1 MPVFVLHVPADKMA
15 WAQAEAAKSGG
26 QLHADTLSGSVV
38 LMGPSLP
45 ESLASYIPGAAPASK
60 AVVRKDSEPVRA
72 FVLDVPFAMRAV
84 AQSLGARWE
93 KLSKSFIYEGSRLP
107 AGLAPFAALSWSW
120 EDAVQKAKAGISP
133 KGWKGEDPYELRP
146 HQTTA
151 GKAICDAL
159 VAKLPGFLL
168 ADEVG
173 LGKTLSAWLG
183 VQLVARKLNAQRVVI
198 VCPLSVQAHW
208 RETLRRQGS
217 EVGEVL
223 IINYERLGKLFELD
237 DGVKV
242 KSKKGLA
249 RRGSAAETD
258 IIIFDESHKLKNPL
272 AARSKLGAK
281 LVSNSKFVLW
291 LSATAGQTPLELSY
305 LAPLLAK
312 GTGSKARDLTDFESW
327 CQQQGF
333 KLKKGAYGAWTW
345 DGDLDDC
352 KRLAQLLFEGKTP
365 LAMRRRPQEIAG
377 WPEISR
383 SLWPQELNPEERAL
397 YQEEWMAFRSALI
410 AMQAAN
416 AAGAKVVSAKNAD
429 AKGKPGVVNKGL
441 GGLVAALR
449 FRQKSSLL
457 RVDAT
462 VDFALDLL
470 EQGIKPAISCAFVET
485 MEAIAAKLA
494 AKKKVCAKIYGG
506 QSANERETQRL
517 RFQKGEAEVAL
528 FTIEEGISLHQGEYE
543 DVPRSLLIHDLRWS
557 AIQMAQIEGRTHR
570 NGQFAQAYWLLGE
583 STIEAKIAARVAK
596 RAVAMKALSGETDA
610 SLEKEIIAMLVEQPQ
625 G

>member
-1 MPVFVLHVPADKMA
+1 MSVFVLHVPTNKIA
-15 WAQAEAAKSGG
+15 WAQAEATKHGG
-26 QLHADTLSGSVV
+26 ELHADALSGSVV
-38 LMGPSLP
+38 LMAPALP
-45 ESLASYIPGAAPASK
+45 DSLAPFIPGAAPASK
-60 AVVRKDSEPVRA
+60 TVARKDPEPVRT

-93 KLSKSFIYEGSRLP
+93 KTSKSFIYEGSRLP
-107 AGLAPFAALSWSW
+107 AGLVPFAALSWSW
-120 EDAVQKAKAGISP
+120 EDAVQKAKAGVP
-133 KGWKGEDPYELRP
+133 AKGWKGEDPYELRP
-146 HQTTA
+146 HQTVA
-151 GKAICDAL
+151 GKAIFDAL
-159 VAKLPGFLL
+159 GAKLPGFLL

-183 VQLVARKLNAQRVVI
+183 VQLVAKKLSAQRVVI

-237 DGVKV
+237 AGVKV

-312 GTGSKARDLTDFESW
+312 GTGSKARDLMDFEGW

-352 KRLAQLLFEGKTP
+352 HRLAALLFEGKTP

-383 SLWPQELNPEERAL
+383 SLWPQELNPEERSL
-397 YQEEWMAFRSALI
+397 YQEEWMAFRKALVS
-410 AMQAAN
+410 MQAGNAAQAKAN
-416 AAGAKVVSAKNAD
+416 AKAP
-429 AKGKPGVVNKGL
+429 AKGI

-462 VDFALDLL
+462 VDFAIDLL

-485 MEAIAAKLA
+485 MNAIAAKLA

-506 QSANERETQRL
+506 QSAAEREAERL
-517 RFQKGEAEVAL
+517 RFQKGHAEVAL
-528 FTIEEGISLHQGEYE
+528 FTIEEGISLHQGEFE

-557 AIQMAQIEGRTHR
+557 AIQMVQIEGRTHR

-583 STIEAKIAARVAK
+583 GTIEARIASRVAK

-610 SLEKEIIAMLVEQPQ
+610 SLEKEIIEMLVEEPK
-625 G
+625 

>member
-1 MPVFVLHVPADKMA
+1 MPVFVLHVPAAKVA
-15 WAQAEAAKSGG
+15 WAQAEAAKHGG
-26 QLHADTLSGSVV
+26 ELHADALSGSVV
-38 LMGPSLP
+38 LMAATLP
-45 ESLASYIPGAAPASK
+45 DSLAPFIPSATPNSK
-60 AVVRKDSEPVRA
+60 AVVRKDMEPIRT
-72 FVLDVPFAMRAV
+72 FVLDVPFSMRAV

-93 KLSKSFIYEGSRLP
+93 KLSKSFVYDGPRLP
-107 AGLAPFAALSWSW
+107 AGLAPFAALAWSW
-120 EDAVQKAKAGISP
+120 EDAVQKGKAGLEP

-146 HQTTA
+146 HQTVA
-151 GKAICDAL
+151 GQAIANAL
-159 VAKLPGFLL
+159 GAKLPGFLL

-183 VQLVARKLNAQRVVI
+183 VQLVAKKLAAQRVVI

-217 EVGEVL
+217 DVGEVL

-237 DGVKV
+237 EGVKV

-312 GTGSKARDLTDFESW
+312 GTGSRARDLADFEGW

-352 KRLAQLLFEGKTP
+352 HRLAALLFEGKTP
-365 LAMRRRPQEIAG
+365 LALRRRPQEIAG

-383 SLWPQELNPEERAL
+383 SLWPQELSPEERSL
-397 YQEEWMAFRSALI
+397 YQEEWVEFRSALV
-410 AMQAAN
+410 AMQAN
-416 AAGAKVVSAKNAD
+416 VAARAAAPT
-429 AKGKPGVVNKGL
+429 KGKPVASAKSI

-462 VDFALDLL
+462 VDFVLDLL

-485 MEAIAAKLA
+485 MEAIAAKLVT
-494 AKKKVCAKIYGG
+494 KKKVCVKIYGG
-506 QSANERETQRL
+506 QSANEREAQRL
-517 RFQKGEAEVAL
+517 RFQKGQAEVVL
-528 FTIEEGISLHQGEYE
+528 FTIEEGISLHQGEFE

-557 AIQMAQIEGRTHR
+557 AIQMVQIEGRTHR

-583 STIEAKIAARVAK
+583 GTIEAKIAARVAK

-610 SLEKEIIAMLVEQPQ
+610 SLEKEIIAMLVEPI
-625 G
+625 

>member
-1 MPVFVLHVPADKMA
+1 MPVFVLHVPTDKLA
-15 WAQAEAAKSGG
+15 WAKKEALAHGG
-26 QLHADTLSGSVV
+26 ELHADALSGSVV
-38 LMGPSLP
+38 LMAPSLP
-45 ESLASYIPGAAPASK
+45 ASLETFVPGAAPK
-60 AVVRKDSEPVRA
+60 AARAVRAAEPVRS
-72 FVLDVPFAMRAV
+72 FVLDVPFTMRAV
-84 AQSLGARWE
+84 AQSLGARWD
-93 KLSKSFIYEGSRLP
+93 KDAKALVYQGARLP
-107 AGLAPFAALSWSW
+107 AGLVPFAALPWSW
-120 EDAVQKAKAGISP
+120 EDAVQQAKLGIAP

-146 HQTTA
+146 HQTQA
-151 GKAICDAL
+151 GQAIVAAL
-159 VAKLPGFLL
+159 GAKLPGFLL

-183 VQLVARKLNAQRVVI
+183 VQLVARKMGAQRIVI

-237 DGVKV
+237 AGVKV

-258 IIIFDESHKLKNPL
+258 IIVFDESHKLKNPL

-281 LVSNSKFVLW
+281 LVSSSKFVLW

-312 GTGSKARDLTDFESW
+312 GTGSKARDLTDFEGW

-352 KRLAQLLFEGKTP
+352 RRLAQLLFEGKTP
-365 LAMRRRPQEIAG
+365 LALRRRPQEIAG

-383 SLWPQELNPEERAL
+383 SLWPQELNPQEQSL
-397 YQEEWMAFRSALI
+397 YQEEWALFRSALI
-410 AMQAAN
+410 TLQS
-416 AAGAKVVSAKNAD
+416 GAPVVKSTGPKT
-429 AKGKPGVVNKGL
+429 GKGL

-485 MEAIAAKLA
+485 MNAIATKLE
-494 AKKKVCAKIYGG
+494 AKKKVCARIYGG
-506 QSANERETQRL
+506 QSANEREAERL
-517 RFQKGEAEVAL
+517 RFQKGQADIAL

-583 STIEAKIAARVAK
+583 GTIEAKIAARVAN

-610 SLEKEIIAMLVEQPQ
+610 SLEKEILEMLVQPA
-625 G
+625 

>member
-1 MPVFVLHVPADKMA
+1 
-15 WAQAEAAKSGG
+15 
-26 QLHADTLSGSVV
+26 
-38 LMGPSLP
+38 MG
-45 ESLASYIPGAAPASK
+45 
-60 AVVRKDSEPVRA
+60 
-72 FVLDVPFAMRAV
+72 
-84 AQSLGARWE
+84 
-93 KLSKSFIYEGSRLP
+93 
-107 AGLAPFAALSWSW
+107 
-120 EDAVQKAKAGISP
+120 
-133 KGWKGEDPYELRP
+133 
-146 HQTTA
+146 
-151 GKAICDAL
+151 
-159 VAKLPGFLL
+159 
-168 ADEVG
+168 
-173 LGKTLSAWLG
+173 
-183 VQLVARKLNAQRVVI
+183 AQRIVI

-237 DGVKV
+237 AGVKV

-258 IIIFDESHKLKNPL
+258 IIVFDESHKLKNPL

-281 LVSNSKFVLW
+281 LVSSSKFVLW

-312 GTGSKARDLTDFESW
+312 GTGSKARDLTDFEGW

-352 KRLAQLLFEGKTP
+352 RRLAQLLFEGKTP
-365 LAMRRRPQEIAG
+365 LALRRRPQEIAG

-383 SLWPQELNPEERAL
+383 SLWPQELNPQEQSL
-397 YQEEWMAFRSALI
+397 YQEEWALFRSALI
-410 AMQAAN
+410 TLQS
-416 AAGAKVVSAKNAD
+416 GAPVVKSTGPKT
-429 AKGKPGVVNKGL
+429 GKGL

-485 MEAIAAKLA
+485 MNAIAAKLE
-494 AKKKVCAKIYGG
+494 AKKKVCARIYGG
-506 QSANERETQRL
+506 QSANEREAERL
-517 RFQKGEAEVAL
+517 RFQKGQADIAL

-583 STIEAKIAARVAK
+583 GTIEAKIAARVAN

-610 SLEKEIIAMLVEQPQ
+610 SLEKEILEMLVQPA
-625 G
+625 

>member
-1 MPVFVLHVPADKMA
+1 MPVFVLHVPANKIA
-15 WAQAEAAKSGG
+15 WAQAEAAKHGG
-26 QLHADTLSGSVV
+26 ELHADSLSGSVV
-38 LMGPSLP
+38 LMAATLP
-45 ESLASYIPGAAPASK
+45 ESLASFIPGAGYVSK
-60 AVVRKDSEPVRA
+60 AVVRNESEPIRT

-93 KLSKSFIYEGSRLP
+93 KLSKSFIYQGSRLP
-107 AGLAPFAALSWSW
+107 AGLAPFSALAWSW
-120 EDAVQKAKAGISP
+120 EDAVQKAKAGLQS
-133 KGWKGEDPYELRP
+133 KGWKGEDPYQLRP
-146 HQTTA
+146 HQTAA
-151 GKAICDAL
+151 GQVILNAL
-159 VAKLPGFLL
+159 NANFPGFLL

-183 VQLVARKLNAQRVVI
+183 VQLVAKKLAAQRVVI

-217 EVGEVL
+217 DVGEVL

-237 DGVKV
+237 EGVKV

-312 GTGSKARDLTDFESW
+312 GTGSKARDLTDFEGW

-352 KRLAQLLFEGKTP
+352 QRLAQLLFQGKNP
-365 LAMRRRPQEIAG
+365 LALRRRPQEIAG

-383 SLWPQELNPEERAL
+383 SLWPQELNPEERSL
-397 YQEEWMAFRSALI
+397 YQEEWMAFRSALL
-410 AMQAAN
+410 AMQAN
-416 AAGAKVVSAKNAD
+416 AVAKAGIV
-429 AKGKPGVVNKGL
+429 GVNKGKAVVANKGI

-462 VDFALDLL
+462 VEFALDLL

-485 MEAIAAKLA
+485 MEAIAAKFA
-494 AKKKVCAKIYGG
+494 AKKKVCIKMYGG
-506 QSANERETQRL
+506 QSANEREAQRL
-517 RFQKGEAEVAL
+517 QFQRGQAEVAL

-557 AIQMAQIEGRTHR
+557 AIQMVQIEGRTHR
-570 NGQFAQAYWLLGE
+570 DGQFAQAYWLLGE
-583 STIEAKIAARVAK
+583 GTIEARIALRVAN
-596 RAVAMKALSGETDA
+596 RAVTMKAMSGETDA
-610 SLEKEIIAMLVEQPQ
+610 NLEKEIIAMLVEPL
-625 G
+625 

>member
-1 MPVFVLHVPADKMA
+1 MPVFVLHVPADKMT
-15 WAQAEAAKSGG
+15 WAQSEASKAGG
-26 QLHADTLSGSVV
+26 QLHADSLSGSVV
-38 LMGPSLP
+38 LMAATLP
-45 ESLASYIPGAAPASK
+45 ESLALFVPGAAPASQ
-60 AVVRKDSEPVRA
+60 AVVRKDPEPIRT

-93 KLSKSFIYEGSRLP
+93 KESKSFIYEGSRLP
-107 AGLAPFAALSWSW
+107 VELAPFSALAWSW
-120 EDAVQKAKAGISP
+120 EDAVQKAKAGLQP
-133 KGWKGEDPYELRP
+133 RGWKGEDPYELRV
-146 HQTTA
+146 HQTVA
-151 GKAICDAL
+151 GQAIVSAL
-159 VAKLPGFLL
+159 GANLPGFLL
-168 ADEVG
+168 ADDVG

-183 VQLVARKLNAQRVVI
+183 VQLVAKKLSAQRVVI

-217 EVGEVL
+217 DVGEVL

-237 DGVKV
+237 EGVKV

-312 GTGSKARDLTDFESW
+312 GTGARARDLTDFEGW
-327 CQQQGF
+327 CQLQGF
-333 KLKKGAYGAWTW
+333 KLKKGAYGAWSW

-352 KRLAQLLFEGKTP
+352 HRLAALLFEGKTP
-365 LAMRRRPQEIAG
+365 LALRRRPQEIAG

-397 YQEEWMAFRSALI
+397 YQQEWMEFRSALV
-410 AMQAAN
+410 AMQENAMVNIAAKSGTRAMEN
-416 AAGAKVVSAKNAD
+416 
-429 AKGKPGVVNKGL
+429 KGKQVVVNKSI
-441 GGLVAALR
+441 GGLLAALR

-462 VDFALDLL
+462 VDFSLDLL
-470 EQGIKPAISCAFVET
+470 EQGIKPAISCAFIET
-485 MEAIAAKLA
+485 MHAIAAKLT

-506 QSANERETQRL
+506 QSASEREAERL
-517 RFQKGEAEVAL
+517 RFQRGQAEVVL

-583 STIEAKIAARVAK
+583 GTIEAKIASRVAR

-610 SLEKEIIAMLVEQPQ
+610 SLEKEIIDMLLVQS
-625 G
+625 

>member
-1 MPVFVLHVPADKMA
+1 MPVFVLHVPASKLD
-15 WAQAEAAKSGG
+15 WAQAEARKHGG
-26 QLHADTLSGSVV
+26 ELHADTLSGSVV
-38 LMGPSLP
+38 LMAPSLP
-45 ESLASYIPGAAPASK
+45 AALQAFVPGATPAATK
-60 AVVRKDSEPVRA
+60 AVAPTKT
-72 FVLDVPFAMRAV
+72 FVLDVPFEMRGV
-84 AQSLGARWE
+84 AQALGARWD
-93 KLSKSFIYEGSRLP
+93 KASKSVVYEGTHLP
-107 AGLAPFAALSWSW
+107 AGLAPFAALPWSW
-120 EDAVQKAKAGISP
+120 EDAVQKGKSGVVPKA
-133 KGWKGEDPYELRP
+133 WKGEDPYELRG
-146 HQTTA
+146 HQNEA
-151 GKAICDAL
+151 GKAIYNAL

-183 VQLVARKLNAQRVVI
+183 VQLVARKLAAQRVVI

-249 RRGSAAETD
+249 RRGAAAETD

-312 GTGSKARDLTDFESW
+312 GTGSKARDLNDFEGW
-327 CQQQGF
+327 CQAQGF

-352 KRLAQLLFEGKTP
+352 HRLAALLFEGKTP

-383 SLWPQELNPEERAL
+383 SLWPQELSSEERSL
-397 YQEEWMAFRSALI
+397 YQEEWQTFRSALVS
-410 AMQAAN
+410 MQAGMKA
-416 AAGAKVVSAKNAD
+416 APSKAGAKGG
-429 AKGKPGVVNKGL
+429 AKGI

-462 VDFALDLL
+462 VEFALDLL
-470 EQGIKPAISCAFVET
+470 EQGIKPAISCSFIET
-485 MEAIAAKLA
+485 LNAIAAKLE
-494 AKKKVCAKIYGG
+494 AKKKTCAKIYGG
-506 QSANERETQRL
+506 QSAAEREQQRL
-517 RFQKGEAEVAL
+517 RFQKGQADIVL

-543 DVPRSLLIHDLRWS
+543 DVPRSLLVHDLRWS

-583 STIEAKIAARVAK
+583 GTIEAKIAARVAK

-610 SLEKEIIAMLVEQPQ
+610 SLENEIIGMLLEHA
-625 G
+625 